1 MAGKWRMCLPQAHL
15 FLRQHVKVLRPQ
27 RGNAALKEVKLQEK
41 LADLAHVALPPEFDC
56 YSLCAS
62 PVEMPKMR
70 LFHFLIH

>member
-1 MAGKWRMCLPQAHL
+1 
-15 FLRQHVKVLRPQ
+15 
-27 RGNAALKEVKLQEK
+27 LKEVKLQEK